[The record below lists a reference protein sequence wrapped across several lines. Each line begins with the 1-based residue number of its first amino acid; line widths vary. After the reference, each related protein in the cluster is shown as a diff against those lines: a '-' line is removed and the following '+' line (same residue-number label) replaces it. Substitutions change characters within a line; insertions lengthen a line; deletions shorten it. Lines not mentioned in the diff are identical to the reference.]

1 MALFKH
7 FRGSRASLDAQP
19 LHDGY
24 AYFCVDDGTFHI
36 DCTDAE
42 GNLCR
47 KQINAY
53 NAEKLAGM
61 TFEELKKTISW
72 NDLIDK
78 PVVTYEVNNEGVLY
92 ATLDGASWIGMQD
105 DSLVVAQASS
115 ATLNNNELE
124 VN

>member
-1 MALFKH
+1 M
-7 FRGSRASLDAQP
+7 
-19 LHDGY
+19 HDGY

-78 PVVTYEVNNEGVLY
+78 PVVAYEVNNEGVLY
-92 ATLDGASWIGMQD
+92 ATLGGASWIGMQD
-105 DSLVVAQASS
+105 DSLVVEQVSS